1 MAATKTPKKA
11 AVKKVAKAP
20 VKKAAPAPKA
30 KAKVIVK
37 KAAAKAPVKKVAA
50 KVEVKKAVVKAAK
63 PAIAKTAAKKAA
75 PIKKAPVQKLKTDT
89 SNKNMLT
96 KSNSKTASKKF
107 AEEVKKPAP
116 VAKPA
121 KKVETIRVSKNLK
134 LKNDPMAI
142 LKAIPKEELKPFTRT
157 DKQNFGV
164 KEKLQALYYLQQLDS
179 RVDEIR
185 TIRGELP
192 MEVQDLQDEVEGL
205 HARIANNQEE
215 VATLQEMILK
225 KKQAVKDSNAQIKKY
240 EAQQMNV
247 KNNREYDSL
256 TKEIEYQQLEI
267 QLSEKRAKEYAYDLN
282 QKNAELAEVTTLLG
296 ERTAALEQKQN
307 ELEMIIGETQKEE
320 ERMLAEADKASK
332 LIDAGLLSS
341 YNRVRKNMINGLAV
355 VKIHRDA
362 CGGCF
367 NKIPPQMQL
376 EIGQRKKVT
385 ICEHCGRI
393 LVDTNINDW

>member
-20 VKKAAPAPKA
+20 VKKAAPAA

-37 KAAAKAPVKKVAA
+37 KAATKAPAKKAA
-50 KVEVKKAVVKAAK
+50 VKVEAKKAVSKVAK
-63 PAIAKTAAKKAA
+63 PEVVKKAAKKAA

-215 VATLQEMILK
+215 VATFQEMILK

-267 QLSEKRAKEYAYDLN
+267 QLSEKRAKEYTYELN
-282 QKNAELAEVTTLLG
+282 QKIAELEEVTNLLA
-296 ERTAALEQKQN
+296 ERAAALEQKQN

-332 LIDAGLLSS
+332 LIDTGLLSS

>member
-1 MAATKTPKKA
+1 MW
-11 AVKKVAKAP
+11 AVIRRVA
-20 VKKAAPAPKA
+20 
-30 KAKVIVK
+30 VI
-37 KAAAKAPVKKVAA
+37 
-50 KVEVKKAVVKAAK
+50 
-63 PAIAKTAAKKAA
+63 
-75 PIKKAPVQKLKTDT
+75 QWC
-89 SNKNMLT
+89 T
-96 KSNSKTASKKF
+96 KSASKKF

-121 KKVETIRVSKNLK
+121 KKVETVRVSKNLK

-142 LKAIPKEELKPFTRT
+142 LKAIPKEELKPFTRV

-205 HARIANNQEE
+205 HTRLANNNEE
-215 VATLQEMILK
+215 IASFQEMILK
-225 KKQAVKDSNAQIKKY
+225 KKQSVKDSNAQIKKY

-256 TKEIEYQQLEI
+256 TKEIEFQQLEI
-267 QLSEKRAKEYAYDLN
+267 QLSEKRAKEYTYDLS
-282 QKNAELAEVTTLLG
+282 QKNIELEEVKVHLE
-296 ERTAALEQKQN
+296 ERSAALKQKEN

-320 ERMLAEADKASK
+320 ERMLSEADKASK
-332 LIDAGLLSS
+332 LIDSGLLAT

-393 LVDTNINDW
+393 LVDSNINDW

>member
-11 AVKKVAKAP
+11 AVKKVAKVP
-20 VKKAAPAPKA
+20 VKKAAPVTKA
-30 KAKVIVK
+30 KTKVIVK
-37 KAAAKAPVKKVAA
+37 KAAAKAPVKKAAA
-50 KVEVKKAVVKAAK
+50 KAEVKKAVKLATK
-63 PAIAKTAAKKAA
+63 PVVAKKAA
-75 PIKKAPVQKLKTDT
+75 PIKKSVQKLKTDT

-116 VAKPA
+116 VTKPA

-240 EAQQMNV
+240 ESQQMNV

-282 QKNAELAEVTTLLG
+282 QKNVELAEVTTLLG

-320 ERMLAEADKASK
+320 ERMLSEADKASK